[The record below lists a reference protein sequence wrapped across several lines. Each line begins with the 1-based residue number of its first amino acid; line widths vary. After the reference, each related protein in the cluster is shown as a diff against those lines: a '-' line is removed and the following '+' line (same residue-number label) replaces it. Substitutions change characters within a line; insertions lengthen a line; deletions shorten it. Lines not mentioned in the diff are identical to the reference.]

1 MPIGTMEMF
10 MIAGVVVLLFGTSKL
25 PKLGQS
31 LGESIRN
38 FKRSVG
44 EAERDEV
51 KVSQDHA
58 KLPEG
63 KV

>member
-25 PKLGQS
+25 PKLGQN
-31 LGESIRN
+31 LGEGIRN
-38 FKRSVG
+38 FKKSMADS
-44 EAERDEV
+44 EKE
-51 KVSQDHA
+51 QA
-58 KLPEG
+58 KLPES

>member
-10 MIAGVVVLLFGTSKL
+10 MSAGVVVLLFGTSKL
-25 PKLGQS
+25 PKLGQN

-38 FKRSVG
+38 FKKSV
-44 EAERDEV
+44 ADADRDEI
-51 KVSQDHA
+51 KEQS

-63 KV
+63 KA

>member
-25 PKLGQS
+25 PKLGQN
-31 LGESIRN
+31 LGEGIRN
-38 FKRSVG
+38 FKRSMAD
-44 EAERDEV
+44 AEKEQ
-51 KVSQDHA
+51 S
-58 KLPEG
+58 KLPES

>member
-1 MPIGTMEMF
+1 MPIGTMEMC

-25 PKLGQS
+25 PKLGQN
-31 LGESIRN
+31 LGEGIRN
-38 FKRSVG
+38 FKRSMADSER
-44 EAERDEV
+44 EALKEQ
-51 KVSQDHA
+51 S